1 MAKAQTPLPKPT
13 VDTNVAGGEM
23 TEQNVRA
30 MLCNPIYAGIADY
43 PPIINDE
50 QWIRAAAKGIKDD
63 GAEQWLVN
71 MLHVL
76 RASLAGH
83 KTT

>member
-1 MAKAQTPLPKPT
+1 MAQGKRPLPKPT
-13 VDTNVAGGEM
+13 VDMNIAGGKM

-43 PPIINDE
+43 RPMVGDE
-50 QWIRAAAKGIKDD
+50 EWIRAAAQGIEQD

-76 RASLAGH
+76 RASLVNHRAS
-83 KTT
+83 

>member
-1 MAKAQTPLPKPT
+1 MVQRKPHLPKPT
-13 VDTNVAGGEM
+13 VSMNVAGGEM

-43 PPIINDE
+43 PPMISDE

-76 RASLAGH
+76 RASLASH
-83 KTT
+83 RIA

>member
-1 MAKAQTPLPKPT
+1 MAKEKDLPKPT
-13 VDTNVAGGEM
+13 VDMNVTAGDM

-43 PPIINDE
+43 PPVIDDE
-50 QWIRAAAKGIKDD
+50 QWIRAASKAIKDD

-83 KTT
+83 RIT

>member
-1 MAKAQTPLPKPT
+1 MAKGKDHLPKPT
-13 VDTNVAGGEM
+13 VEMNVSGGEM

-30 MLCNPIYAGIADY
+30 MLCNPIYAGIADF
-43 PPIINDE
+43 PPMINDE
-50 QWIRAAAKGIKDD
+50 QWIRAAARGIEED

-76 RASLAGH
+76 RASLANH
-83 KTT
+83 RIA